1 MMETTRDLFIMCWP
15 DWTSISLCW
24 PCSSY
29 SSPLLKLYL
38 CPHCNLLIYSK
49 LYFFFHFP
57 SFNCPLPFSDVEY
70 SLIMAVRYMPKLIS
84 YFFYC
89 LLFCPK
95 FCLFCWKWRLLSVC
109 CYFVLYGS
117 VQFTTLFPNSIHTLL
132 KKANNWMFLWIFQQK
147 RTSFARKNP
156 FWGSFTLKW
165 RYEGV
170 QNEIFIFFP
179 KHILHACRVAQNHFY
194 TKSLITCKLHSRTWY
209 FWIWQRKV

>member
-1 MMETTRDLFIMCWP
+1 MMETIRDLFIMCWP

-57 SFNCPLPFSDVEY
+57 SFNCPLPFSDVDY

-95 FCLFCWKWRLLSVC
+95 FCLFCWKWNLLSEC

-117 VQFTTLFPNSIHTLL
+117 VQYTTLFPNSIRAENLQKCSLL
-132 KKANNWMFLWIFQQK
+132 YTISHISVSLTGPGPFGYQLRSKSWSIFCVLTKQI
-147 RTSFARKNP
+147 S
-156 FWGSFTLKW
+156 WLFTI
-165 RYEGV
+165 
-170 QNEIFIFFP
+170 QM
-179 KHILHACRVAQNHFY
+179 
-194 TKSLITCKLHSRTWY
+194 
-209 FWIWQRKV
+209 